1 MKKLIL
7 LPGLVAIFLMS
18 CGNGANP
25 LGTDSVKADA
35 VKAEIDPEIPHEVK
49 KGNNSG
55 YAFMPDT
62 AMQSLVLGNAESWK
76 KYIRENGANHFSLG
90 GNREASVYFNSSTGK
105 KQEMEVRTTQNANGD
120 YIPYAFIVQQQGEER
135 SPELSG
141 RSIPSTDFNFV
152 SGHGIYIG
160 MPYSHVLSI
169 YSNQSF
175 MEWEKGDT
183 LYLQYKPKPK
193 DVNYFK
199 RYKADSYSVTYKF
212 FDDMLRRME
221 YYVDPKQF
229 EAK

>member
-1 MKKLIL
+1 MKKYIL
-7 LPGLVAIFLMS
+7 LPGLVAFFLMS
-18 CGNGANP
+18 CGNGSNP
-25 LGTDSVKADA
+25 IGKDA
-35 VKAEIDPEIPHEVK
+35 VPKDSIIAEVNPEIPHEVK

-62 AMQSLVLGNAESWK
+62 GIQSLILGNAESWK
-76 KYIRENGANHFSLG
+76 KYVRQNGANHVLLG
-90 GNREASVYFNSSTGK
+90 GKCEASVYFNSSKGK

-120 YIPYAFIVQQQGEER
+120 YVPYAFIVQAMGEEHA
-135 SPELSG
+135 PELTCTA
-141 RSIPSTDFNFV
+141 IPSADFNFV
-152 SGHGIYIG
+152 STHGIYIG

-175 MEWEKGDT
+175 MEWELGDT

-212 FDDMLRRME
+212 FDDNLRRME
-221 YYVDPKQF
+221 YFVDPKQF
-229 EAK
+229 EN